1 MAFDLQGLTD
11 VSAFVRAG
19 FSFIAFVSFGRG
31 TLLSMT
37 KMLGHILCGTCY
49 ENEKRTGQDAE
60 VTTTEITAWMI
71 VTGGIKMC

>member
-1 MAFDLQGLTD
+1 
-11 VSAFVRAG
+11 
-19 FSFIAFVSFGRG
+19 
-31 TLLSMT
+31 MT

-49 ENEKRTGQDAE
+49 ENEKRTGLDAE

>member
-1 MAFDLQGLTD
+1 
-11 VSAFVRAG
+11 
-19 FSFIAFVSFGRG
+19 
-31 TLLSMT
+31 MT
-37 KMLGHILCGTCY
+37 KMLRHILCGTCY